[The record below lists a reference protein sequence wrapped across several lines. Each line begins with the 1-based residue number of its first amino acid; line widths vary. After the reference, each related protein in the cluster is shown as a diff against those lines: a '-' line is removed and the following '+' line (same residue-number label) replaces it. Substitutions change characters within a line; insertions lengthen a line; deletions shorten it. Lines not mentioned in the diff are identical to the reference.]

1 MFEAIFVPDDVREAV
16 SDRAWLQALL
26 DSERALALAE
36 ARAGVIPADAAEA
49 IAAACVAERF
59 DAVAL
64 AEAGRS
70 AGNPVEPLVRD
81 LTEAV
86 GGDAAR
92 YVHWGATSQDVIDT
106 AAMLVARDTV
116 RLLVRQLGVLAEAC
130 AQLAQTHRE
139 TPIAARTL
147 LQQAVPTTFGAK
159 VAAWLSGV
167 LDARRDLVALEFPAQ
182 LGGAA
187 GTLAPL
193 GADGPRVVELFAQ
206 ELELAAPTTPW
217 HTLRAPIARLAAALV
232 LASGAA
238 AKVALDVALLAQSEI
253 GEVREGSGGASSTMP
268 HKRNPVGSTLAL
280 ACSRLAHANASVLL
294 GGLAQEHERAI
305 GAWHA
310 EWPALTAALAYTG
323 GAVASVANVVNTLE
337 VDVEAMRRNLERTDG
352 AVFAERVSF
361 LLAERLGRREA
372 HELVCRAPASTGRPL
387 ADELVREGVEL
398 PPDAFDVS
406 AALGSATTFVD
417 RVLERY
423 RAEVAA

>member
-1 MFEAIFVPDDVREAV
+1 VFEGIFVPDDVREAV

-26 DSERALALAE
+26 DAERALALAE
-36 ARAGVIPADAAEA
+36 ARAGVIPAAAADA
-49 IAAACVAERF
+49 IAGACVAERF
-59 DAVAL
+59 DAGAL

-70 AGNPVEPLVRD
+70 AGNPVEPMVRR

-92 YVHWGATSQDVIDT
+92 FVHWGATSQDVIDT

-116 RLLVRQLGVLAEAC
+116 RLLVRRLDELAAACARLAEA
-130 AQLAQTHRE
+130 HRE

-159 VAAWLSGV
+159 AAGWLAGV
-167 LDARRDLVALEFPAQ
+167 LDARRDLAALEFPAQ

-206 ELELAAPTTPW
+206 ELELAAPTIPW
-217 HTLRAPIARLAAALV
+217 HTLRAPIARLAAALE
-232 LASGAA
+232 LAAGAA
-238 AKVALDVALLAQSEI
+238 AKVALDVALLAQNEI

-268 HKRNPVGSTLAL
+268 HKRNPVGSTVAL
-280 ACSRLAHANASVLL
+280 GCSRLAHANASVLL

-323 GAVASVANVVNTLE
+323 GAVASVASVVNTLE
-337 VDVEAMRRNLERTDG
+337 VDAEAMRRNLDQSDG

-361 LLAERLGRREA
+361 LLAEPLGRREA
-372 HELVCRAPASTGRPL
+372 HELVSHAASSGRPL
-387 ADELVREGVEL
+387 ADELAREGVEL
-398 PPDAFDVS
+398 PEDAFDVT

-423 RAEVAA
+423 RAEVGA